1 MVLFIGTHTALSL
14 NIQNRNQFFEGY
26 QTPKYKQRS
35 SNMTTAA
42 QAIDRMAAKA
52 LTALEE
58 FRGFTQAQVDKITE
72 AMTVAGVAN
81 ERYLAEFAVEETGI
95 GNVEDKVIKNHFGT
109 QVVYDYM
116 KDGKSVGVI
125 DETDGIISIAEPFGV
140 VAAVTPT
147 TNPTSTTMFKSLI
160 ALKGRNVIILAFH
173 PRAQKCSAAAAQIML
188 DAAVAAGAPANCIQW
203 VTQPSI
209 EATDALM
216 KHPDVAIVIAT
227 GGGAMVK
234 AAYSSGHPALGVGP
248 GGVPVFIEKSANLR
262 MAVDDVIA
270 SKTFDNGT
278 ICSSDQSVIFDDR
291 NIAEKALIL
300 FERSGAYLCTEAE
313 RNKLESVMF
322 DKERGVPDMAIV
334 GKSPQVIAELAG
346 FTIPADRK
354 LLMVPLTS
362 TEGEEDWMSREK
374 LSPVLG
380 WFITDNKEDAINAA
394 AEQLE
399 FGGAGH
405 SAVVFTE
412 DEAVAHEFALKVHAN
427 RVVWNQPS
435 VHGTIGALYNSL
447 VPSLTLGC
455 GAMGGNI
462 TTENVGYKNLLN
474 IKRLARRNPANN

>member
-1 MVLFIGTHTALSL
+1 
-14 NIQNRNQFFEGY
+14 
-26 QTPKYKQRS
+26 
-35 SNMTTAA
+35 MTTAA
-42 QAIDRMAAKA
+42 PEIDVMAAKA
-52 LTALEE
+52 LKALEE
-58 FRGFTQAQVDKITE
+58 FKGFTQQQVDRICD

-109 QVVYDYM
+109 QVVNDYM
-116 KDGKSVGVI
+116 KDAKSVGVI
-125 DETDGIISIAEPFGV
+125 GEEDGIISIAEPFGI

-160 ALKGRNVIILAFH
+160 SLKGRNVIILAFH
-173 PRAQKCSAAAAQIML
+173 PRAQKCSEAAAKIML
-188 DAAVAAGAPANCIQW
+188 DAAVAAGAPKNCIQW

-216 KHPDVAIVIAT
+216 KHPDVSIVVAT

-248 GGVPVFIEKSANLR
+248 GGVPVFIEKSADLN
-262 MAVDDVIA
+262 MAVKDVIS

-278 ICSSDQSVIFDDR
+278 ICSSDQSVIFDDSA
-291 NIAEKALIL
+291 IAEKTLLL
-300 FERSGAYLCTEAE
+300 FEKSGAYLCSEAE
-313 RNKLESVMF
+313 KAKLETVMF

-346 FTIPADRK
+346 FQIPADRK
-354 LLMVPLTS
+354 LLIVPLTTTS
-362 TEGEEDWMSREK
+362 GDDWMSREK

-380 WFITDNKEDAINAA
+380 WFVAESKDAAIKAA
-394 AEQLE
+394 AVQLE

-412 DEAVAHEFALKVHAN
+412 SEEVAHEFALKVHAN

-474 IKRLARRNPANN
+474 IKRLARRNPGNA

>member
-1 MVLFIGTHTALSL
+1 MATVIQEIDLMMVKA
-14 NIQNRNQFFEGY
+14 R
-26 QTPKYKQRS
+26 K
-35 SNMTTAA
+35 AA
-42 QAIDRMAAKA
+42 ELMNT
-52 LTALEE
+52 LTQE
-58 FRGFTQAQVDKITE
+58 QVDRITE
-72 AMTVAGVAN
+72 AMCKAGVAA
-81 ERYLAEFAVEETGI
+81 ERKLAEMAVEETGI

-116 KDGKSVGVI
+116 KDKKSVG
-125 DETDGIISIAEPFGV
+125 IIEEDDSILTIAEPYGV
-140 VAAVTPT
+140 IAAITPV
-147 TNPTSTTMFKSLI
+147 TNPAATTLFKSLI
-160 ALKGRNVIILAFH
+160 ALKGRNVICFAFH
-173 PRAQKCSAAAAQIML
+173 PKAQKCSAAAAQIML

-203 VTQPSI
+203 VTEPSI

-216 KHPDVAIVIAT
+216 KHANVAMVIAT

-248 GGVPVFIEKSANLR
+248 GNVPVFIEKTANLH
-262 MAVDDVIA
+262 MAVEDVIA

-300 FERSGAYLCTEAE
+300 FERNGAYLCSEAE
-313 RNKLESVMF
+313 KAKLETVMF
-322 DKERGVPDMAIV
+322 DKERGVPAMQII
-334 GKSPQVIAELAG
+334 GKKPQVIAELAG
-346 FTIPADRK
+346 FTVPSSVK
-354 LLMVPLTS
+354 LLMVPLT
-362 TEGEEDWMSREK
+362 TTGPEDWMSHEK

-380 WFITDNKEDAINAA
+380 WYIVDSREEAISAA
-394 AEQLE
+394 VSQLE

-412 DEAVAHEFALKVHAN
+412 DEEVAKEFALRVPAN

-435 VHGTIGALYNSL
+435 VHGTIGALYNDL

-474 IKRLARRNPANN
+474 IKRVARRKLAA

>member
-1 MVLFIGTHTALSL
+1 
-14 NIQNRNQFFEGY
+14 
-26 QTPKYKQRS
+26 
-35 SNMTTAA
+35 MTTAA
-42 QAIDRMAAKA
+42 QAIDRMAVNAVKA
-52 LTALEE
+52 AEE
-58 FRGFTQAQVDKITE
+58 FKGFTQEQVDKIST
-72 AMTVAGVAN
+72 AMTVAGVAS

-125 DETDGIISIAEPFGV
+125 DETDGIISIAEPFGI

-147 TNPTSTTMFKSLI
+147 TNPTSTTMFKALI
-160 ALKGRNVIILAFH
+160 ALKGRNVIIFAFH
-173 PRAQKCSAAAAQIML
+173 PRAQKCSEAAAQIML
-188 DAAVAAGAPANCIQW
+188 NAAVAAGAPQHCIQW
-203 VTQPSI
+203 VTAPSI

-216 KHPDVAIVIAT
+216 KHPEIAIVIAT

-248 GGVPVFIEKSANLR
+248 GGVPVYIEKSANLR
-262 MAVDDVIA
+262 MAVEDVIA

-300 FERSGAYLCTEAE
+300 FERNGAYLCTVAE

-334 GKSPQVIAELAG
+334 GKSPQIIAKLAG
-346 FTIPADRK
+346 FDIPADRK
-354 LLMVPLTS
+354 LLMVPLT
-362 TEGEEDWMSREK
+362 TTGGEDWMSREK

-380 WFITDNKEDAINAA
+380 WFIADGKEEAIAA
-394 AEQLE
+394 CATQLE

-412 DEAVAHEFALKVHAN
+412 DEDIAHEFALRVHAN

-462 TTENVGYKNLLN
+462 TTDNVGYKNLLN
-474 IKRLARRNPANN
+474 IKRLARRNSANA

>member
-1 MVLFIGTHTALSL
+1 MSTA
-14 NIQNRNQFFEGY
+14 R
-26 QTPKYKQRS
+26 
-35 SNMTTAA
+35 
-42 QAIDRMAAKA
+42 QAIDQMAAKA
-52 LTALEE
+52 LKAAEE
-58 FRGFTQAQVDKITE
+58 FKGFTQEQVDRIVE
-72 AMTVAGVAN
+72 AMTRAGVEN
-81 ERYLAEFAVEETGI
+81 KVKLAEMAVEETGI

-125 DETDGIISIAEPFGV
+125 DEADGIISIAEPFGI

-173 PRAQKCSAAAAQIML
+173 PRAQKCSEAAARIML
-188 DAAVAAGAPANCIQW
+188 DAAVAAGAPKNCIQW
-203 VTQPSI
+203 VAEPSI

-248 GGVPVFIEKSANLR
+248 GNVPVFIEKTANLH
-262 MAVDDVIA
+262 MAVEDVIA

-291 NIAEKALIL
+291 SIAEKALLL
-300 FERSGAYLCTEAE
+300 FERNGAYLCSETEKA
-313 RNKLESVMF
+313 KLEEVMF
-322 DKERGVPDMAIV
+322 DKERGVPSMAIV
-334 GKSPQVIAELAG
+334 GKNPQVIAELAG

-354 LLMVPLTS
+354 MLMVPLT
-362 TEGEEDWMSREK
+362 TTGEEDWMSHEK

-380 WFITDNKEDAINAA
+380 WFIVDNKETAINAA
-394 AEQLE
+394 KAQLE

-412 DEAVAHEFALKVHAN
+412 NEDVAHEFALKVPAN

-435 VHGTIGALYNSL
+435 VHGTIGALYNTL

-455 GAMGGNI
+455 GARGGNI

-474 IKRLARRNPANN
+474 IKRVARRNQASN

>member
-1 MVLFIGTHTALSL
+1 MATVIQEIDQMMVKA
-14 NIQNRNQFFEGY
+14 R
-26 QTPKYKQRS
+26 K
-35 SNMTTAA
+35 AA
-42 QAIDRMAAKA
+42 ELMNT
-52 LTALEE
+52 LTQE
-58 FRGFTQAQVDKITE
+58 QVDRITE
-72 AMTVAGVAN
+72 AMCKAGVAA
-81 ERYLAEFAVEETGI
+81 ERKLAEMAVEETGI

-109 QVVYDYM
+109 QTVYDYM
-116 KDGKSVGVI
+116 KDKKSVG
-125 DETDGIISIAEPFGV
+125 IIEEDDSILTIAEPYGII
-140 VAAVTPT
+140 AAITPV
-147 TNPTSTTMFKSLI
+147 TNPAATTLFKSLI
-160 ALKGRNVIILAFH
+160 ALKGRNVICFAFH
-173 PRAQKCSAAAAQIML
+173 PKAQKCSSAAAQIML

-203 VTQPSI
+203 VTEPSI

-216 KHPDVAIVIAT
+216 KHQNVAMVIAT

-248 GGVPVFIEKSANLR
+248 GNVPVFIEKTADLN
-262 MAVDDVIA
+262 MAVEDVIA

-300 FERSGAYLCTEAE
+300 FERSGAYLCSEAE
-313 RNKLESVMF
+313 KAKLEAVMF
-322 DKERGVPDMAIV
+322 DKERGVPAMQII
-334 GKSPQVIAELAG
+334 GKKPQVIAELAG
-346 FTIPADRK
+346 FTVPSTVK
-354 LLMVPLTS
+354 LLMVPLT
-362 TEGEEDWMSREK
+362 TTGPEDWMSHEK

-380 WFITDNKEDAINAA
+380 WYIVDSREEAISAA
-394 AEQLE
+394 VSQLE

-412 DEAVAHEFALKVHAN
+412 DEEVAKEYALRVPAN

-435 VHGTIGALYNSL
+435 VHGTIGALYNDL

-474 IKRLARRNPANN
+474 IKRVARRKLAA

>member
-1 MVLFIGTHTALSL
+1 MSTA
-14 NIQNRNQFFEGY
+14 R
-26 QTPKYKQRS
+26 
-35 SNMTTAA
+35 
-42 QAIDRMAAKA
+42 QAIDQMAAKA
-52 LTALEE
+52 LKAAEE
-58 FRGFTQAQVDKITE
+58 FKGFTQEQVDRIVE
-72 AMTVAGVAN
+72 AMTRAGVEN
-81 ERYLAEFAVEETGI
+81 KVKLAEMAVEETGI

-125 DETDGIISIAEPFGV
+125 DEADGIISIAEPFGI

-173 PRAQKCSAAAAQIML
+173 PRAQKCSEAAARIML
-188 DAAVAAGAPANCIQW
+188 DAAVAAGAPKNCIQW
-203 VTQPSI
+203 VAEPSI

-248 GGVPVFIEKSANLR
+248 GNVPVFIEKTANLH
-262 MAVDDVIA
+262 MAVEDVIA

-291 NIAEKALIL
+291 NIAEKALML
-300 FERSGAYLCTEAE
+300 FERNGAYLCSEAE
-313 RNKLESVMF
+313 KAKLEEVMF
-322 DKERGVPDMAIV
+322 DKERGVPSMAIV
-334 GKSPQVIAELAG
+334 GKNPQVIAELAG

-354 LLMVPLTS
+354 MLMVPLT
-362 TEGEEDWMSREK
+362 TTGEEDWMSHEK

-380 WFITDNKEDAINAA
+380 WFIVDNKETAINAA
-394 AEQLE
+394 KAQLE

-412 DEAVAHEFALKVHAN
+412 NEDIAHEFALKVPAN

-435 VHGTIGALYNSL
+435 VHGTIGALYNTL

-455 GAMGGNI
+455 GARGGNI

-474 IKRLARRNPANN
+474 IKRVARRNQTAN

>member
-1 MVLFIGTHTALSL
+1 MERFVPEVEKLVKNAKKAAAAFNSL
-14 NIQNRNQFFEGY
+14 DQLEV
-26 QTPKYKQRS
+26 
-35 SNMTTAA
+35 
-42 QAIDRMAAKA
+42 DRIVA
-52 LTALEE
+52 
-58 FRGFTQAQVDKITE
+58 
-72 AMTVAGVAN
+72 AMTRAGVAN
-81 ERYLAEFAVEETGI
+81 ERKLAEMAVEETGI

-116 KDGKSVGVI
+116 RGKPSVGI
-125 DETDGIISIAEPFGV
+125 IEEEDGILTIAEPFGII
-140 VAAVTPT
+140 AAITPT

-160 ALKGRNVIILAFH
+160 SLKGRNVIILGFH
-173 PRAQKCSAAAAQIML
+173 PRAQKCSEAAARIML
-188 DAAVAAGAPANCIQW
+188 DAAVAAGAPEHCIQW
-203 VTQPSI
+203 ITQPSI

-216 KHPDVAIVIAT
+216 KHPDVAMVIAT

-248 GGVPVFIEKSANLR
+248 GNVPVYIEKTANLDI
-262 MAVDDVIA
+262 AIPDVIA

-291 NIAEKALIL
+291 AVAEKALKL
-300 FERSGAYLCTEAE
+300 FKEQGAYLCSEEEKARLEA
-313 RNKLESVMF
+313 VMF
-322 DKERGVPDMAIV
+322 DKEKGVPSMAIV
-334 GKSPQVIAELAG
+334 GKKPQIIAELAG
-346 FTIPADRK
+346 FSVPEDVK
-354 LLMVPLTS
+354 LLMVPLT
-362 TEGEEDWMSREK
+362 TTGPEDWMSHEK

-380 WFITDNKEDAINAA
+380 WFIVDSKDEAIKSAVC
-394 AEQLE
+394 QLE

-412 DEAVAHEFALKVHAN
+412 NEEVAREFALAVPAN

-474 IKRLARRNPANN
+474 IKRVARRKAA

>member
-1 MVLFIGTHTALSL
+1 MEQFVPEVERLI
-14 NIQNRNQFFEGY
+14 RNA
-26 QTPKYKQRS
+26 R
-35 SNMTTAA
+35 
-42 QAIDRMAAKA
+42 KA
-52 LTALEE
+52 LAEFNGLDQLE
-58 FRGFTQAQVDKITE
+58 VDRIVA
-72 AMTVAGVAN
+72 AMTRAGVAN
-81 ERYLAEFAVEETGI
+81 ERKLAAMAVEETGI

-116 KDGKSVGVI
+116 RGKPSVGI
-125 DETDGIISIAEPFGV
+125 IEEDDGILTIAEPFGII
-140 VAAVTPT
+140 AALTPT

-160 ALKGRNVIILAFH
+160 SLKGRNVIVFAFH
-173 PRAQKCSAAAAQIML
+173 PRAQKCSEEAARIML

-203 VTQPSI
+203 ITHPSI

-216 KHPDVAIVIAT
+216 KHPEVAMVIAT

-248 GGVPVFIEKSANLR
+248 GNVPVYIEKSANLEI
-262 MAVDDVIA
+262 AIPDVIA

-278 ICSSDQSVIFDDR
+278 ICSSDQSVIFDDQAVAER
-291 NIAEKALIL
+291 ALKLFAEQGAHLANFEEKA
-300 FERSGAYLCTEAE
+300 
-313 RNKLESVMF
+313 KLEAVMF
-322 DKERGVPDMAIV
+322 DKERGVPSMAIV
-334 GKSPQVIAELAG
+334 GKRPKVIADLAG
-346 FTIPADRK
+346 FSIPEETK
-354 LLMVPLTS
+354 LILVPLT
-362 TEGEEDWMSREK
+362 TTGPEDWMSHEK

-380 WFITDNKEDAINAA
+380 WFIVDSKEEAISAA
-394 AEQLE
+394 VSQLE

-412 DEAVAHEFALKVHAN
+412 NEEVAKEFALRVPAN

-474 IKRLARRNPANN
+474 LKRVARRKAA